1 MKEKA
6 TMEGDVQ
13 EAPRESTSGLQ
24 GGGGLWQLPPPQAA
38 INSHRCAGMRSL
50 SPGSVSYTPLRQES
64 ASSLSP

>member
-13 EAPRESTSGLQ
+13 EAPRESTPGLQ
-24 GGGGLWQLPPPQAA
+24 GGVVMADAHTQAA

-50 SPGSVSYTPLRQES
+50 RPGSVRYTPLRQES